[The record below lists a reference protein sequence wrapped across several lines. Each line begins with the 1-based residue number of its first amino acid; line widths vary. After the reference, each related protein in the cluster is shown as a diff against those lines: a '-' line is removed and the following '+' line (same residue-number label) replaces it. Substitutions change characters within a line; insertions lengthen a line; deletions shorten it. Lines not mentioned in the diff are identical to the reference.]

1 MEAIRPGM
9 TATSATRLTLIRH
22 GETLWNRE
30 RRMQG
35 QTDTAL
41 SDTGRAQAGALG
53 ERFAGIALAALYSS
67 DLTRAWDTARA
78 IAQRTGHDI
87 IAEPQLR
94 ERRFGIF
101 EGLTYPEMSER
112 HPHEWQ
118 RFQSRDPDYV
128 VPGGE
133 CAREFH
139 VRCLACLTAI
149 AERHEGGEVAVVTHG
164 LVLDALYRAAH
175 GMTLDTLRPV
185 PLLNASLNGFGYV
198 QRMWRMSFWGDVAHL
213 ETVAVTRFE
222 GQSV

>member
-1 MEAIRPGM
+1 MAS
-9 TATSATRLTLIRH
+9 TTRLTLIRH

-41 SDTGRAQAGALG
+41 SDTGRAQAVALG
-53 ERFAGIALAALYSS
+53 ERLAGAPLAALYSS
-67 DLTRAWDTARA
+67 DLTRAWDTAHA
-78 IAQRTGHDI
+78 IAQRTGRDI
-87 IAEPQLR
+87 IAEPKLR

-101 EGLTYPEMSER
+101 EGLTAAEMSER
-112 HPHEWQ
+112 HPDEWQ
-118 RFQSRDPDYV
+118 RFQSRDPDYSI
-128 VPGGE
+128 PGGE

-139 VRCLACLTAI
+139 TRCLACLTEI

-175 GMTLDTLRPV
+175 RMALDTLRPV
-185 PLLNASLNGFGYV
+185 PLLNASLNGFGYSARV
-198 QRMWRMSFWGDVAHL
+198 WRMSFWGDVAHL

-222 GQSV
+222 GRSV

>member
-1 MEAIRPGM
+1 M
-9 TATSATRLTLIRH
+9 TDIILIRH

-41 SDTGRAQAGALG
+41 SDIGRAQAGALG
-53 ERFAGIALAALYSS
+53 ERLARTALAALYSS
-67 DLTRAWDTARA
+67 DLTRARDTAHA

-87 IAEPQLR
+87 VTDVRLR

-101 EGLTYPEMSER
+101 EGLTYGEMSVR
-112 HPHEWQ
+112 HPEEWQ

-128 VPGGE
+128 IPGGE
-133 CAREFH
+133 CAREFNA
-139 VRCLACLTAI
+139 RCLDCLTEI
-149 AERHEGGEVAVVTHG
+149 AERHEGGHVVVVTHG

-175 GMTLDTLRPV
+175 GLTLDTPRPV
-185 PLLNASLNGFGYV
+185 PLLNASLNGFGY
-198 QRMWRMSFWGDVAHL
+198 RERAWRMSFWGDVAHL

-222 GQSV
+222 SRSV

>member
-1 MEAIRPGM
+1 MA
-9 TATSATRLTLIRH
+9 RLTLIRH
-22 GETLWNRE
+22 AETLWNRE

-41 SDTGRAQAGALG
+41 SDTGRAQAA
-53 ERFAGIALAALYSS
+53 ALAQRLAGSTYVALYSS
-67 DLTRAWDTARA
+67 DLVRARDTAHA

-87 IAEPQLR
+87 ITDPRLR

-101 EGLTYPEMSER
+101 EGLAYGEMSER
-112 HPHEWQ
+112 HPEQWQ
-118 RFQSRDPDYV
+118 RFQTRDPDYV
-128 VPGGE
+128 IPGGE

-139 VRCLACLTAI
+139 ARCLACLTEI

-175 GMTLDTLRPV
+175 GMTLETPRPV

-198 QRMWRMSFWGDVAHL
+198 QRVWRMNFWGDIAHL

-222 GQSV
+222 GRSV

>member
-1 MEAIRPGM
+1 M
-9 TATSATRLTLIRH
+9 TRIILVRH

-41 SDTGRAQAGALG
+41 SETGRAQVTALG
-53 ERFAGIALAALYSS
+53 ERFVGATLAALYSS
-67 DLTRAWDTARA
+67 DLTRAWDTADA
-78 IAQRTGHDI
+78 IARRTGHDI
-87 IAEPQLR
+87 IAEPRLR
-94 ERRFGIF
+94 ERCFGIF

-112 HPHEWQ
+112 HPQEWQ

-139 VRCLACLTAI
+139 VRCLACLTEI
-149 AERHEGGEVAVVTHG
+149 AERHAGGEVAIVTHG

-175 GMTLDTLRPV
+175 GMTLEAPRPV
-185 PLLNASLNGFGYV
+185 PLLNASLNGFGYRARV
-198 QRMWRMSFWGDVAHL
+198 WRMNFWGDVAHL

-222 GQSV
+222 GRSV